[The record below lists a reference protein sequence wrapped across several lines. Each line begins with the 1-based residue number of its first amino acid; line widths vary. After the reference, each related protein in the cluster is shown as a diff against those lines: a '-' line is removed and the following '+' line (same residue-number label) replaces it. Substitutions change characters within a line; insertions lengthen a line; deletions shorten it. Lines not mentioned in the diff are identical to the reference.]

1 MHHIVVHMA
10 QNTAAEKRTD
20 TKRFDEDVSGDDLI
34 EGDRIDK
41 RLVARTFGQLGNQ
54 IKPSHPESE
63 PEPKT
68 QLVAITAINSMDDT
82 HTALL
87 ADTDTGTIIR
97 ASRHDS
103 QSAWSQKE
111 EDWKVR
117 EVGTSISVDEVH
129 ELELPEGDDMPDGEM
144 EWVQE
149 WADIVIVDLANGYN
163 DYNDERSLSGRS
175 TLKLR
180 DGDGREALATIS
192 LEE

>member
-1 MHHIVVHMA
+1 M
-10 QNTAAEKRTD
+10 
-20 TKRFDEDVSGDDLI
+20 
-34 EGDRIDK
+34 
-41 RLVARTFGQLGNQ
+41 
-54 IKPSHPESE
+54 
-63 PEPKT
+63 
-68 QLVAITAINSMDDT
+68 ITAIDSMDDT

-87 ADTDTGTIIR
+87 ADTETGTIIR

-117 EVGTSISVDEVH
+117 EVGSTISVDEVH
-129 ELELPEGDDMPDGEM
+129 ELKLPEGDDMPDDEM

-149 WADIVIVDLANGYN
+149 WADIVLVDLANGYN
-163 DYNDERSLSGRS
+163 DYNDYRSLSGRS